1 MNKQDIEQT
10 IANVEQQLASLKAEL
25 LKQATPEPPNKWERT
40 GDWILWASG
49 GIEKIHVVNDGLASA
64 VNQGR
69 TYQTKGAAESVKP
82 YDAFYGL
89 LCGLACELN
98 PSGKVGG
105 YWFVYWAKNRAGW
118 VHDCVE
124 GVCTIDQF
132 FETTGAAEQAAQI
145 LNRDGIKPPQVGGS
159 K

>member
-1 MNKQDIEQT
+1 MSE
-10 IANVEQQLASLKAEL
+10 LAEL
-25 LKQATPEPPNKWERT
+25 KKQAEHILARISTLENQPPKKWKRK

-49 GIEKIHVVNDGLASA
+49 DFDKIHAYHDFFSRE

-69 TYQTKGAAESVKP
+69 TYQTQEAAESVKP

-105 YWFVYWAKNRAGW
+105 ANK
-118 VHDCVE
+118 VE
-124 GVCTIDQF
+124 FSYDMWRPSITEGFFATDHL
-132 FETTGAAEQAAQI
+132 FETYEAAEKAAKI
-145 LNRDGIKPPQVGGS
+145 LNCDGIKPPQVGGV